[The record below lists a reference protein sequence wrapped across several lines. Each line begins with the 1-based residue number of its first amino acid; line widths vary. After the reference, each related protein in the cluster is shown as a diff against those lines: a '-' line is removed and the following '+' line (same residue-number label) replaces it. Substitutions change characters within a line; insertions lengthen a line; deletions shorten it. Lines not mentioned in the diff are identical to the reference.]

1 MNIIWIVADTFRRD
15 HLGAYGNP
23 GIITPSLDALAA
35 RSTRFDRHYIG
46 AFPTMPTR
54 ADHQTGRWTMSFMG
68 WGALG
73 NDIKTLGHILGE
85 SGYHTAAVSD
95 VPFYWRH
102 GMNYDDGFQTFFP
115 IQGQEGSGT
124 RVHQIGHNESR
135 DIRAWWRTEAD
146 HNVARTMVRAGDWL
160 ELHYKEDFFLYVD
173 TWDPHEPWDAP
184 PYYTELYYPDFDGQ
198 QVDPPYCYWQD
209 APGMSE
215 EKVRKGRA
223 TYAGSVT
230 MVDTWIGHLLRK
242 IDNMGLREKTMIIFT
257 TDHGFY
263 IGEHGGMFG
272 KMMFAMDDN
281 GAPFKFGD
289 PRAQWQHSPLY
300 EEIVS
305 IPLLMSV
312 PGEQQTSYSGITS
325 AVDVMPTVLDALDVP
340 IPDWVQGKS
349 LYSALRGTD
358 RAGRDF
364 TVSTV
369 PFADVGQ
376 KVKSVDNVERTL
388 AAFAPT
394 TVSTEE
400 WSLVYSPEPGL
411 SELFHLPSDPGQTTN
426 RISAD
431 FSTAQDL
438 HRTLLEFMQEIGV
451 PDELQRSRGELRI

>member
-1 MNIIWIVADTFRRD
+1 MNIVWIVADTFRRD

-54 ADHQTGRWTMSFMG
+54 ADHRTGRWTMSFMG
-68 WGALG
+68 WGAMG
-73 NDIKTLGHILGE
+73 NDVKTLGHVLTE
-85 SGYHTAAVSD
+85 HGYHTAAVSD

-102 GMNYDDGFQTFFP
+102 GMNYDMGFQTFFP

-124 RVHQIGHNESR
+124 RVHNIGHNESR

-146 HNVARTMVRAGDWL
+146 HNVARTMVRAGEWL

-184 PYYTELYYPDFDGQ
+184 AYYTELYDADYDGEQ
-198 QVDPPYCYWQD
+198 IDPPYCYWQD
-209 APGMSE
+209 APGMTE

-242 IDNMGLREKTMIIFT
+242 VDNMGLREKTAIIFT

-272 KMMFAMDDN
+272 KMMFAMDDH
-281 GAPFKFGD
+281 GQPFKFGD

-300 EEIVS
+300 EEIVAA
-305 IPLLMSV
+305 PLLISV
-312 PGEQQTSYSGITS
+312 PGDQQPSSRGLSS
-325 AVDVMPTVLDALDVP
+325 AVDVMPTVLDLVDVP
-340 IPDWVQGKS
+340 IPDWVEGRS
-349 LYSALRGTD
+349 LTPMLEDAT
-358 RAGRDF
+358 APGRDF
-364 TVSTV
+364 TVSTQ

-376 KVKSVDNVERTL
+376 KVKSVDNVERPL

-394 TVSTEE
+394 TVTTDE
-400 WSLVYSPEPGL
+400 WSLIYSPEPGM
-411 SELFHLPSDPGQTTN
+411 SELFHLPTDPHQQVN
-426 RISAD
+426 RISEE
-431 FSTAQDL
+431 FDL
-438 HRTLLEFMQEIGV
+438 ARDVHATLLEFMRKIDV
-451 PDELQRSRGELRI
+451 PEELQRTRAELRL